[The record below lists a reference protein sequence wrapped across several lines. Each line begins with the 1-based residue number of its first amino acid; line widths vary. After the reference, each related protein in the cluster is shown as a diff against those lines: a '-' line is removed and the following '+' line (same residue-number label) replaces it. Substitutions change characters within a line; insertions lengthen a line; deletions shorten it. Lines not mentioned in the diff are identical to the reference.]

1 VTDPDHKA
9 LAAPKLNIVVAHHAL
24 GFLDASASSRQVNGS
39 NPMKWPSTAA
49 AHPAFRIGRWMELD
63 PDQARM
69 AVEQQSS
76 TGARGR
82 ALARRILNRR
92 AHQTMEERNMNEGIE
107 QFLATIEQCLDEHDM
122 QPPLVVRT
130 VGDNGSVLVVGFNE
144 GAELVV
150 LTKHCEDEMFTLPIK
165 VTIVSQN
172 NRTARLVIER
182 DGNVG
187 RFH

>member
-1 VTDPDHKA
+1 
-9 LAAPKLNIVVAHHAL
+9 
-24 GFLDASASSRQVNGS
+24 
-39 NPMKWPSTAA
+39 
-49 AHPAFRIGRWMELD
+49 MELD

-92 AHQTMEERNMNEGIE
+92 AYQTMEERNMNEGIE

-130 VGDNGSVLVVGFNE
+130 VGDNGSVLAVGFN
-144 GAELVV
+144 
-150 LTKHCEDEMFTLPIK
+150 K
-165 VTIVSQN
+165 VRS
-172 NRTARLVIER
+172 LSY
-182 DGNVG
+182 
-187 RFH
+187 

>member
-130 VGDNGSVLVVGFNE
+130 VGDNGSVLAVGFNE

-150 LTKHCEDEMFTLPIK
+150 LTKHCEDEMLPIK

-182 DGNVG
+182 DGNIG